1 MQNEMRG
8 LLGLMVANAE
18 WSDDHK
24 RLWPSQRR
32 RERTQQ
38 AWRSTTSSVDTERIC
53 VSKNCDETVWLLFE
67 KSEYERLEERDY
79 IGQWMI
85 GAVHSA
91 WPTHQPCHFSEEMN
105 DGVLIVA

>member
-1 MQNEMRG
+1 MG
-8 LLGLMVANAE
+8 GVLGLMVVGTE
-18 WSDDHK
+18 WSNDH
-24 RLWPSQRR
+24 RSLWRSQRR

-53 VSKNCDETVWLLFE
+53 VSKNYDETVWLQFE
-67 KSEYERLEERDY
+67 KGGYERLEERDY

-91 WPTHQPCHFSEEMN
+91 WPTH
-105 DGVLIVA
+105 